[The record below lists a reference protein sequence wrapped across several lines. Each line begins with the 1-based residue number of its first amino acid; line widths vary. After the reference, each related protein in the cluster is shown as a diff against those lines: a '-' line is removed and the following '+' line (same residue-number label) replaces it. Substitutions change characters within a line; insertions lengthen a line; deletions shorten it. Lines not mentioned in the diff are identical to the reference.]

1 MRELRDD
8 RHAEGAAN
16 AVVVKEFVPFKG
28 VGAGRARHRKTK
40 RQQIVKSSNAWMEE
54 DVVEEEEG
62 RRLSES
68 ERERRVSRVRS
79 HWVRQV
85 VRGEGKEGRLS
96 GRNVGGSAFALSS
109 PST

>member
-16 AVVVKEFVPFKG
+16 AAVVKEFVPFKG

-54 DVVEEEEG
+54 
-62 RRLSES
+62 
-68 ERERRVSRVRS
+68 
-79 HWVRQV
+79 
-85 VRGEGKEGRLS
+85 
-96 GRNVGGSAFALSS
+96 
-109 PST
+109 